1 MSKTRVRVLFQ
12 CAVMLCLAAPLNGV
26 LPAQEGFGA
35 TARISA
41 RPLTSGVD
49 SGKVILAVKITG
61 IPEIGLRGLSG
72 EKVVVVDELG
82 RRYTLFGIATGRS
95 RKPATSL
102 VVTYLQPPPENLADR
117 QYLFLV
123 APGSRTYELQVGTLK
138 PIRVTPL
145 VEVPR

>member
-1 MSKTRVRVLFQ
+1 MSKACMQVLFQ
-12 CAVMLCLAAPLNGV
+12 CTVMLCVAAPLNGV
-26 LPAQEGFGA
+26 LLAQEGFGA

-61 IPEIGLRGLSG
+61 IPETGLRGLSR
-72 EKVVVVDELG
+72 EKVVVLDELG
-82 RRYTLFGIATGRS
+82 KRYTFSGIASGRS
-95 RKPATSL
+95 STPTTSL
-102 VVTYLQPPPENLADR
+102 VAMYLPAPENLADR
-117 QYLFLV
+117 QYLFFV
-123 APGSRTYELQVGTLK
+123 MPGSRTFELHVGTLK